1 MSPNRPIV
9 AQPGSATV
17 TGVRREHGEGGDAR
31 RGDAR
36 RGTHESIRLE
46 SRRTTAPTPHRVF
59 AGHTHDPRDA
69 ESLMKP
75 DMAWCERN
83 CQGMWT
89 IHYGSFK
96 RGLGYT
102 VRFGFTE
109 AADADA
115 FRRYRQ
121 HRRDLGTAAFGG
133 DNGR

>member
-17 TGVRREHGEGGDAR
+17 TRVRREQGFGGDMR
-31 RGDAR
+31 RKSEG
-36 RGTHESIRLE
+36 SMRLE
-46 SRRTTAPTPHRVF
+46 SRRTTAPAPHRVF

-69 ESLMKP
+69 ESVMKP

-83 CQGMWT
+83 CGGMWT

-109 AADADA
+109 AADAEA

-121 HRRDLGTAAFGG
+121 HRRDMGSTTFGWG
-133 DNGR
+133 NEA

>member
-1 MSPNRPIV
+1 MDPNRPIV

-17 TGVRREHGEGGDAR
+17 TSVRRETDKRRRLRRNAEGAV
-31 RGDAR
+31 
-36 RGTHESIRLE
+36 RLE

-75 DMAWCERN
+75 EMAWCEQN
-83 CQGMWT
+83 CRGMWT

-109 AADADA
+109 AADAEA

-121 HRRDLGTAAFGG
+121 HRRDMEIVQFGG
-133 DNGR
+133 DVDR